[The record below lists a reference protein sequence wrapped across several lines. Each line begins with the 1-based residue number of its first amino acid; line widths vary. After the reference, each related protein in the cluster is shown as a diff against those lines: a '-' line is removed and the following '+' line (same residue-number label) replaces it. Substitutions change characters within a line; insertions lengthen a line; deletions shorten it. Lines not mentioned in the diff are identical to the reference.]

1 MSNYRD
7 DLVDVITVRADTTSK
22 IKIMIDERI
31 STSDRL
37 GGANKD
43 TLNEGINITDGM
55 GDSVGVAVFDGLMI
69 SATVT
74 DKKIR
79 RELITEI
86 IKVSDGVHRI
96 YRESLSDNVGIDDNI
111 RQILI
116 AKDVLN
122 DMVGV
127 QDNNTH
133 TIKDRLID
141 TVGISAGVDN
151 NRQIQDRLTDN
162 MTTHDRLIFAMREQ
176 INDTLRVD
184 DRTTDK
190 KTATNE
196 LIARIVVGDDVSEV
210 FIKRSRLDDTVRVGD
225 EIWDK
230 LTARDNLHERAMIA
244 VMGELIHDDDGM
256 AWTMNTVNQAMSQYN
271 PYNVNRLAVI
281 NGVLYGEGKDGIYR
295 LDGADESMTAILI
308 TDKLD
313 YGENLI
319 KPSYAYTE
327 YRTDGTMRLTVHTT
341 QKGVAQAYTYALP
354 KERADEMTNGRFVFG
369 RGLYGR
375 QFAYTLAIT
384 AKQAL
389 LHDLNIHFEQTRRRL

>member
-22 IKIMIDERI
+22 ILMMIDERI
-31 STSDRL
+31 ATSDRL

-43 TLNEGINITDGM
+43 TLNESINITDGM
-55 GDSVGVAVFDGLMI
+55 GDSMGVVVFDEMMI
-69 SATVT
+69 TATIS

-86 IKVSDGVHRI
+86 IKASDDVHRI
-96 YRESLSDNVGIDDNI
+96 YRDSLSDDVGIDDNVK
-111 RQILI
+111 QILI
-116 AKDVLN
+116 ATDMLN
-122 DMVGV
+122 DTVGV

-162 MTTHDRLIFAMREQ
+162 VTTHDRLMFAMREQ
-176 INDTLRVD
+176 INDTLRAND
-184 DRTTDK
+184 ETTDK
-190 KTATNE
+190 NTATNE

-210 FIKRSRLDDTVRVGD
+210 FIKRSSLDDTVKVGD

-230 LTARDNLHERAMIA
+230 LTARDNLYERAMIA
-244 VMGELIHDDDGM
+244 VMDELIHDDGM

-281 NGVLYGEGKDGIYR
+281 NGVLYGECKDGVYR

-327 YRTDGTMRLTVHTT
+327 YRTDGTMNLTVHTT

-354 KERADEMTNGRFVFG
+354 KERAGEMTNGRFVFG

-375 QFAYTLAIT
+375 QFAYTLSIT